1 MPPETAKK
9 VRILV
14 ADDEPDLLQIMRETL
29 EREGFE
35 VATAEDGLQALNN
48 IRARPPDIAVLDL
61 RMPKL
66 DGFSVCQKLRED
78 PLYEHLPVIILSA
91 SGTRDSKVTGLNLGA
106 DDFITKPVDVPEL
119 LARIRMIIKRSR
131 LGLDASPLTH
141 LPGNVSIETHIEERL
156 ADKSPLAV
164 LYIDLNQF
172 KAYNDSYGYDAGDHV
187 LRDVG
192 QMLLKLTRRLPG
204 RADFVGHIGGDDF
217 IVITAPERMEALAG
231 EIIKDFD
238 SVVPSF
244 YNEADRAKG
253 KIVSTDRQGRIREF
267 PFLSVAIGICHNA
280 DRQLGSYA
288 EISQLGAELKKAAK
302 TRSGSAYVLDRRR

>member
-1 MPPETAKK
+1 MPAETAKKK

-14 ADDEPDLLQIMRETL
+14 ADDEPDLLGIMRETL

-35 VATAEDGLQALNN
+35 VATAEDGLQALQN
-48 IRARPPDIAVLDL
+48 IRRSPPDIAVLDL

-141 LPGNVSIETHIEERL
+141 LPGNVSIETHIEQKL
-156 ADKSPLAV
+156 SAKGPLAV
-164 LYIDLNQF
+164 LYVDLNQF

-187 LRDVG
+187 LRALG
-192 QMLLKLTRRLPG
+192 QMLLKLTRQSG
-204 RADFVGHIGGDDF
+204 KSDFVGHIGGDDF
-217 IVITAPERMEALAG
+217 IVITAPERMEGLARQVIT
-231 EIIKDFD
+231 EFD
-238 SVVPSF
+238 AAVPSF

-280 DRQLGSYA
+280 HKQLSSYA
-288 EISQLGAELKKAAK
+288 EISQLGAELKKHAK
-302 TRSGSAYVLDRRR
+302 ERKGSAYVLDRRR